1 MHLRWHSLAMPC
13 AILALALLTGCE
25 NPGGSVQTSGERTHW
40 GALVDTS
47 YGRVPNNAAR
57 R

>member
-1 MHLRWHSLAMPC
+1 MYLRRHPLAMPC

-25 NPGGSVQTSGERTHW
+25 NPGGPVESSSERTRW
-40 GALVDTS
+40 GALVDTP

>member
-1 MHLRWHSLAMPC
+1 MHLRRHPLAMPF

-25 NPGGSVQTSGERTHW
+25 NPGGPGQTSSERARW
-40 GALVDTS
+40 GSLVETP